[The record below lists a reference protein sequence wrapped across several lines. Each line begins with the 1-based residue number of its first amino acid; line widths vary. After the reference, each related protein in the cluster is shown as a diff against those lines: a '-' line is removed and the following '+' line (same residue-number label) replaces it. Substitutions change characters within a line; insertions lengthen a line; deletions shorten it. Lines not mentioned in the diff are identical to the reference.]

1 MFNSA
6 IISVAELQQAQLQG
20 EDLVLFDCRFNL
32 MAPEEG
38 AQAYAQSHLAGA
50 HYAHLDKD
58 LSSAVTAQS
67 GRHPLPDRASF
78 AAWLAQRGVK
88 PETWIVAY
96 DAQQSLVASRLWW
109 LARWIG
115 HARVVVLDG
124 GYPAAVAQGFAQDS
138 ATPAL
143 VVAELKVGEP
153 LQAICT
159 LEEVLGLEHDT
170 DRVLVDVRAAAR
182 FRGEDVPIDPSA
194 GHIPW
199 AKNIPIDQ
207 LVKDGI
213 FCSTEILKTV
223 MSDQVTADQQAIFM
237 CGSGVTAC
245 QAALA
250 YNLAGL
256 GDAHIYPGSWS
267 EWIRDASRPISTI
280 SH

>member
-20 EDLVLFDCRFNL
+20 EELVLFDCRFNL

-182 FRGEDVPIDPSA
+182 FRGEVEPIDPIA

-207 LVKDGI
+207 LVKDGM

-245 QAALA
+245 QAVLA